1 MTVKQAESKARVPR
15 GTASELSSQI
25 NLMLKEMDNE
35 SKQSGRSD
43 LDMLRAQLELER
55 VALEREKEHT
65 KQREYE
71 LRLQELEVSK
81 HRRYLMVPTSAQ
93 LGARPER
100 KDGGHPAWC
109 NAPPQQMRMRH
120 QSHQSRNAGLDDT
133 MCGEVPLPQH
143 NERPF
148 RQHAF
153 RSTGGVYLCA

>member
-1 MTVKQAESKARVPR
+1 VTVKQAESKARVPR
-15 GTASELSSQI
+15 DTASELSSQI

-100 KDGGHPAWC
+100 KDGGHPTLC
-109 NAPPQQMRMRH
+109 NAPPQ
-120 QSHQSRNAGLDDT
+120 
-133 MCGEVPLPQH
+133 
-143 NERPF
+143 
-148 RQHAF
+148 
-153 RSTGGVYLCA
+153 